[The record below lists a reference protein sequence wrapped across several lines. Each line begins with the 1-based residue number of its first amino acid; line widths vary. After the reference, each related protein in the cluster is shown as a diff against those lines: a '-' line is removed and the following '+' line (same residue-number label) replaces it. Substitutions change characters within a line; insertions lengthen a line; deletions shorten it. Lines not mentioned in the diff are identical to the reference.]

1 MPPKTAAFLS
11 YGFRPFF
18 LFAGIY
24 AVIAMAAWIAW
35 FGWNGESAWVHAPAT
50 DFPPLLWHTHEMLFG
65 YAIATLAG
73 FLLTAAPNWTG
84 AQPVN
89 GGPLALLAGVWAA
102 GRAAVWFSA
111 FLPPGAVAAVDLA
124 FPALLLTFMART
136 LTGGSARHAV
146 FLGVLALLFAAN
158 GMVHLERLGLSDDTA
173 AAGHRLAFDVFI
185 VLIALIGGRVVP
197 AFTRSV
203 LAGKDGADPL
213 PPLPWLDRLAVFSV
227 LAVLVADQLG
237 PNQPVAGGLALGAA
251 AINGLRL
258 IRWQGWHVLDQ
269 PIVWILHLGY
279 AWLVAGL
286 AFKGFAQLSGAV
298 DGATALHVLSVGAI
312 GSMTL
317 GIMTRAGLGHT
328 GRALKVA
335 PAITF
340 AYLLLS
346 GVVVVRIGGPMWLED
361 FRQAAMVTAGAGWC
375 VAFAVFTRVY
385 WPILTGPHVDEI

>member
-1 MPPKTAAFLS
+1 MTPGPAAFLS

-24 AVIAMAAWIAW
+24 AVIGMAVWMAW
-35 FGWNGESAWVHAPAT
+35 FGFAYALST
-50 DFPPLLWHTHEMLFG
+50 DFPPLLWHAHEMLFG
-65 YAIATLAG
+65 YATAVLAG
-73 FLLTAAPNWTG
+73 FLLTAAPSWTG
-84 AQPVN
+84 AEPVR

-111 FLPPGAVAAVDLA
+111 FLPPVLVAAADLA
-124 FPALLLTFMART
+124 FPALLFAFMVRT
-136 LTGGSARHAV
+136 LTGGSRRHNV
-146 FLGVLALLFAAN
+146 FLVALALLFAAN
-158 GMVHLERLGLSDDTA
+158 GMVHWERLGLSDDTA
-173 AAGHRLAFDVFI
+173 AAGHLLAFDVFI

-197 AFTRSV
+197 AFTRGV
-203 LAGKDGADPL
+203 LAGEGGADPL
-213 PPLPWLDRLAVFSV
+213 PPRPWLDGLAVFSV
-227 LAVLVADQLG
+227 LAVLVADQLD
-237 PNQPVAGGLALGAA
+237 PDQTAAGGLALAA
-251 AINGLRL
+251 AALNGLRL
-258 IRWQGWHVLDQ
+258 VRWQGWRVLDR

-286 AFKGFAQLSGAV
+286 AFKGLAQLSDAV
-298 DGATALHVLSVGAI
+298 DGATALHVLSIGAI

-346 GVVVVRIGGPMWLED
+346 AAAVVRVGGPMWMDE

-375 VAFAVFTRVY
+375 VAFAVFTWVY
-385 WPILTGPHVDEI
+385 WPILTGPRIDEN

>member
-1 MPPKTAAFLS
+1 MPQKTAAFLS

-24 AVIAMAAWIAW
+24 AVIAMAAWMAW
-35 FGWNGESAWVHAPAT
+35 FGWNGENALGT
-50 DFPPLLWHTHEMLFG
+50 DFPPFLWHAHEMLFG
-65 YAIATLAG
+65 YATATLAG

-84 AQPVN
+84 AQPVS

-111 FLPPGAVAAVDLA
+111 FLPPVLVAAADLA
-124 FPALLLTFMART
+124 FPALLFAFMVRA
-136 LTGGSARHAV
+136 LTGGSPRHMV
-146 FLGVLALLFAAN
+146 FLAVLALLFAAN
-158 GMVHLERLGLSDDTA
+158 AMVHLERLGFSDDTA

-185 VLIALIGGRVVP
+185 LLIAVIGGRVVP
-197 AFTRSV
+197 AFTRGA
-203 LAGKDGADPL
+203 LAGESDPL
-213 PPLPWLDRLAVFSV
+213 PPRPWLDGLAVFSV
-227 LAVLVADQLG
+227 LAVLVADQLA
-237 PNQPVAGGLALGAA
+237 PDQPAAGGLALGAA

-258 IRWQGWHVLDQ
+258 IHWRGWRVLDQ

-279 AWLVAGL
+279 AWLVVGL
-286 AFKGFAQLSGAV
+286 AFKGLAQLSDAV
-298 DGATALHVLSVGAI
+298 DGTTALHVLSIGAI

-317 GIMTRAGLGHT
+317 GVMTRAGLGHT
-328 GRALKVA
+328 GRALKVT

-346 GVVVVRIGGPMWLED
+346 AAAVVRVGGPMFLEE
-361 FRQAAMVTAGAGWC
+361 FRQAAMVTAGVGWC

-385 WPILTGPHVDEI
+385 WPILTGPRVDEN

>member
-1 MPPKTAAFLS
+1 MTPGSAAFLS

-24 AVIAMAAWIAW
+24 AVIGMAAWMAW
-35 FGWNGESAWVHAPAT
+35 FGFAYALST
-50 DFPPLLWHTHEMLFG
+50 DFPPLLWHAHEMLFG
-65 YAIATLAG
+65 YATATLAG
-73 FLLTAAPNWTG
+73 FLLTAAPSWTG
-84 AQPVN
+84 AEPVR
-89 GGPLALLAGVWAA
+89 GVPLALLAGVWAA

-111 FLPPGAVAAVDLA
+111 FLPPVLVAAADLA
-124 FPALLLTFMART
+124 FPALLFAFMVRT
-136 LTGGSARHAV
+136 LTGGSARHNV
-146 FLGVLALLFAAN
+146 FLVALALLFAAN
-158 GMVHLERLGLSDDTA
+158 GMVHWERLGLSDDTA
-173 AAGHRLAFDVFI
+173 AAGHLLAFDVFI

-197 AFTRSV
+197 AFTRGV
-203 LAGKDGADPL
+203 LAGKGGADPL
-213 PPLPWLDRLAVFSV
+213 PPRPWLDGLAVFSV

-237 PNQPVAGGLALGAA
+237 PDQPAAGGLALAA
-251 AINGLRL
+251 AALNGLRL
-258 IRWQGWHVLDQ
+258 VRWQGWRVLDR

-286 AFKGFAQLSGAV
+286 AFKGLAQLSDAV

-346 GVVVVRIGGPMWLED
+346 AAAVVRVGGPMWMDE
-361 FRQAAMVTAGAGWC
+361 FRQAAMVTAGVGWC
-375 VAFAVFTRVY
+375 VAFTVFTWVY
-385 WPILTGPHVDEI
+385 WPILTGPRVDEN

>member
-11 YGFRPFF
+11 YGFCPFF

-24 AVIAMAAWIAW
+24 AVIGMAAWMAW
-35 FGWNGESAWVHAPAT
+35 FGWNGENAWAHALGT
-50 DFPPLLWHTHEMLFG
+50 DFPPLQWHAHEMLFG
-65 YAIATLAG
+65 YATAALAG

-111 FLPPGAVAAVDLA
+111 FLPPVLVAAVDLA
-124 FPALLLTFMART
+124 FPALLFVFMVRI
-136 LTGGSARHAV
+136 LTGGSARNTV
-146 FLGVLALLFAAN
+146 FLGMLALLFAAN
-158 GMVHLERLGLSDDTA
+158 AMVHLERLGLSDDTA
-173 AAGHRLAFDVFI
+173 AAGQRLALDVF
-185 VLIALIGGRVVP
+185 VLLIAVIGGRVVP
-197 AFTRSV
+197 AFTRSA
-203 LAGKDGADPL
+203 LAGEGGAERLSPR
-213 PPLPWLDRLAVFSV
+213 PWLDGLAVFSV
-227 LAVLVADQLG
+227 LAVLVTDQLA
-237 PNQPVAGGLALGAA
+237 PDQPAAGGLALAAA

-286 AFKGFAQLSGAV
+286 AFKGLAQFSDAV

-328 GRALKVA
+328 GRPLKVA

-346 GVVVVRIGGPMWLED
+346 AAVIVRVGGPMWVEE

-385 WPILTGPHVDEI
+385 WPILTGPRVDEN

>member
-1 MPPKTAAFLS
+1 MPTKTAAFLS

-18 LFAGIY
+18 LFAGLY
-24 AVIAMAAWIAW
+24 AVIAMAAWMAW
-35 FGWNGESAWVHAPAT
+35 FSLAYAPST
-50 DFPPLLWHTHEMLFG
+50 DFPPLLWHAHEMLFG
-65 YAIATLAG
+65 YATAALAG
-73 FLLTAAPNWTG
+73 FLLTAAPSWTG
-84 AQPVN
+84 AEPVR

-111 FLPPGAVAAVDLA
+111 FLPPVLVAAIDLA
-124 FPALLLTFMART
+124 FPALLFAFMIGT
-136 LTGGSARHAV
+136 LTGGSARHTI
-146 FLGVLALLFAAN
+146 FLVVLALLFAAN
-158 GMVHLERLGLSDDTA
+158 GMVHWERLGLSDDTA
-173 AAGHRLAFDVFI
+173 AAGHLLAFDVFV

-197 AFTRSV
+197 AFTRNV
-203 LAGKDGADPL
+203 LTGEGGADPL
-213 PPLPWLDRLAVFSV
+213 PPRPWLDGLAVFSV
-227 LAVLVADQLG
+227 LAVLVADQLA
-237 PNQPVAGGLALGAA
+237 PDQTAAGGLALAA
-251 AINGLRL
+251 ATLNGMRL
-258 IRWQGWHVLDQ
+258 LRWQGWRVLDR

-286 AFKGFAQLSGAV
+286 AFKGLAVVSDWV

-346 GVVVVRIGGPMWLED
+346 AAVVVRVGVPMWLDE

-375 VAFAVFTRVY
+375 VTFAVFTRIY
-385 WPILTGPHVDEI
+385 WPILTGPSVEEN